1 MNDIALALSRRGRTP
16 MIHQDEAAECGLACL
31 AMIASRHGHDVDL
44 LSLRARFGVSIKGMT
59 LTTLLRIAEQ
69 LQLDVRPLR
78 CDPEDF
84 NEVPLPAIL
93 HWGFNHFVVLTKVK
107 GRGHARFFVINDPAN
122 GERIIDAAQMSAQFT
137 GVLVEAIPSLAFRR
151 RRERSKLSLWQLW
164 SRAPGLGSV
173 LGRILLLSLLIETFS
188 LAAPFYLQIGLDS
201 VIPSH
206 DLDFLTSLA
215 LGFGALAILSQATSF
230 VRSWAIV
237 SLSNELG
244 YRLVSNLFR
253 HLVRLPIG
261 WFQKRS
267 VGDVLTRFNA
277 SQPITELL
285 GNGLVQAMVDG
296 VMTVITL
303 VLMLIYSPL
312 LTAVTIAGLLLYI
325 LIRWSYFGVLRTR
338 NVSVIQ
344 AQAREQAILIET
356 IRGITP
362 IRLFGREQ
370 DRLRV
375 WQARRAAVVNASVG
389 IARLQAM
396 FSTANATVIA
406 VENIVF
412 VYIAIRL
419 NLSGGF
425 TIGMITAFG
434 AYKQQFLSASLNV
447 VGKIADYRMLDV
459 QLGRIGDIALTPPEP
474 ASPLG
479 SSVGVIERI
488 ELCDVYFAY
497 GPGEQD
503 VLAGV
508 DLVIEPGET
517 LAITGTSGSGK
528 TTLLKLL
535 LGLVQ
540 PTDGKILVNG
550 KTLTR
555 AGMASYR
562 ERVGSV
568 MQDDTLF
575 AGSISEN
582 IAFFDPQIDQVWVE
596 EAARLAIIHDDIMAM
611 PMAYESLV
619 GDMGSALSGGQKQ
632 RVLLARAFYRKP
644 QLLVMDEATAH
655 LDTANESK
663 VNASLKAQG
672 IACVI
677 VAHRPSTIAMADRQV
692 EIRQGVITTLLS
704 NAGLD
709 SPNSLANIATTNE
722 SETIY
727 SERLSRNI

>member
-1 MNDIALALSRRGRTP
+1 MSDIALALSRRGRTP

-31 AMIASRHGHDVDL
+31 AMVASHHGHEVDL
-44 LSLRARFGVSIKGMT
+44 LNLRARFGVSIKGMT
-59 LTTLLRIAEQ
+59 LPTLLRISSE
-69 LQLDVRPLR
+69 LQLDARPLR
-78 CDPEDF
+78 CEPEEF
-84 NEVPLPAIL
+84 GNIALPAIL
-93 HWGFNHFVVLTKVK
+93 HWNFNHFVVLTRIR
-107 GRGHARFFVINDPAN
+107 GRGDDRRYTINDPAN
-122 GERIIDAAQMSAQFT
+122 GERTVTLAGMSGHFT
-137 GVLVEAIPSLAFRR
+137 GIAIEAVPSLAFRR

-164 SRAPGLGSV
+164 SRAPGLGGA
-173 LGRILLLSLLIETFS
+173 LGRILLLSLLIELFS
-188 LAAPFYLQIGLDS
+188 LAMPFYLQIGLDS

-215 LGFGALAILSQATSF
+215 LGFGTLAILSQITAF

-285 GNGLVQAMVDG
+285 GNGLVQAAVDG
-296 VMTVITL
+296 VMAIVTL
-303 VLMLIYSPL
+303 GLMLVYSPL
-312 LTAVTIAGLLLYI
+312 LTGVTIAGLLIYI
-325 LIRWSYFGVLRTR
+325 VLRYSYFGVLRMR
-338 NVSVIQ
+338 NVSAIQ
-344 AQAREQAILIET
+344 SQAREQAILIET
-356 IRGITP
+356 IRGIVP

-396 FSTANATVIA
+396 FSTANTTVIA
-406 VENIVF
+406 IENILF
-412 VYIAIRL
+412 VYVAIRL
-419 NLSGGF
+419 NLAGGF
-425 TIGMITAFG
+425 TVGMITAFG
-434 AYKQQFLSASLNV
+434 AYKQQFLTASLNI
-447 VGKIADYRMLDV
+447 VGKLADYRMLDV

-474 ASPLG
+474 AASLG
-479 SSVGVIERI
+479 NPIGEVVKI
-488 ELCDVYFAY
+488 ELSDVHFTY
-497 GPGEQD
+497 GPGDRE

-508 DLVIEPGET
+508 DLLIEPGVSV
-517 LAITGTSGSGK
+517 AITGTSGSGK
-528 TTLLKLL
+528 TTLLRLL
-535 LGLVQ
+535 LGLVH
-540 PTDGKILVNG
+540 PTEGKLLVNG
-550 KTLTR
+550 KLLTR
-555 AGMASYR
+555 AGLASYR

-575 AGSISEN
+575 AGSITEN
-582 IAFFDPQIDQVWVE
+582 IAFFDPQIDQARVE

-632 RVLLARAFYRKP
+632 RVLLARALYRKP

-655 LDTANESK
+655 LDGETEAR
-663 VNASLKAQG
+663 VNASLKSQG
-672 IACVI
+672 LSCVI
-677 VAHRPSTIAMADRQV
+677 VAHRPSTIAAADRHV
-692 EIRQGVITTLLS
+692 TMRDGVLH
-704 NAGLD
+704 
-709 SPNSLANIATTNE
+709 E
-722 SETIY
+722 SEQGTSSVRVVSLKMPDRPLLHDDMAGSI
-727 SERLSRNI
+727 I